1 MKLSEHFYI
10 DEFLVSETAAR
21 RGIANQPADE
31 VVARLRLLCQ
41 SVLEPLRVQL
51 ACPVVITSGYRSRE
65 LNLAVGGSLNSMHM
79 QGRAADIVVPGMTA
93 LAVCEAAKRLN
104 LPCAEII
111 HEFGRWSHLAAAN
124 PGEIS
129 KLQTKLLTAKLVAG
143 KTLYSEGLRH
153 V

>member
-1 MKLSEHFYI
+1 MKLSEHFYL
-10 DEFLVSETAAR
+10 DEFLVSETATR

-65 LNLAVGGSLNSMHM
+65 LNLAVSGSLRSLHI

-93 LAVCEAAKRLN
+93 LAVCEAVKRLN

-124 PGEIS
+124 PGETS
-129 KLQTKLLTAKLVAG
+129 KLQTKLLTATLVAG

>member
-1 MKLSEHFYI
+1 MKLSEHFYL

-93 LAVCEAAKRLN
+93 LAVCEAAKRFN

-124 PGEIS
+124 PGEVS
-129 KLQTKLLTAKLVAG
+129 KLQTKLLTATLVAG

>member
-1 MKLSEHFYI
+1 MKLSEHFYL
-10 DEFLVSETAAR
+10 DEFLVSETATR

-65 LNLAVGGSLNSMHM
+65 LNLAVGGSLRSLHI

-93 LAVCEAAKRLN
+93 LAVCEAVKRLN

-124 PGEIS
+124 PGETS
-129 KLQTKLLTAKLVAG
+129 KLQPKLLTATLVAG

>member
-1 MKLSEHFYI
+1 MKLSEHFYL
-10 DEFLVSETAAR
+10 DEFLVSETATR

-65 LNLAVGGSLNSMHM
+65 LNLAVGGSLRSLHI

-93 LAVCEAAKRLN
+93 LAVCEAVKRLN

-124 PGEIS
+124 PGETS
-129 KLQTKLLTAKLVAG
+129 KLQTKLLTATLVAG